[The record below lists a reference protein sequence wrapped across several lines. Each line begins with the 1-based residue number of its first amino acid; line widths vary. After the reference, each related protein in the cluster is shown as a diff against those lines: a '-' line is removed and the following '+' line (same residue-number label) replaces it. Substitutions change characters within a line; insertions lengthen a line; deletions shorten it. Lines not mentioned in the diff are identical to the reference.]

1 MKYNCLIIWIV
12 LSSCFLPGMTTHAQK
27 MSVCREIH
35 VSSMGA
41 DMNNG
46 TLSSPLRT
54 IQAAAELAKPGDVIT
69 VHEGVYR
76 ERVNP
81 PRGGESPEKMIRYQ
95 AAAGERVEIKGSEI
109 MKGWR
114 HIDRNTWMVKI
125 PNTFFGS
132 FNPYADT
139 VHGDWLERGK
149 WCHTGEVYLD
159 NVALTESETLEKV
172 VFTGADQALW
182 FAKAEDDT
190 TYIWANFIDR
200 DPNEQ
205 TVEINVRQSVFYPEK
220 PYMNYIQVKGFIMS
234 HAATPWAPPTAE
246 QVGLLGTHWSKG
258 WIIEGNTISH
268 SKCVGITLG
277 KYGDEWDNKSE
288 SAEAFVRTTERA
300 WENNW
305 NRESIGSHIVRN
317 NRISDCG
324 QAGIAGSLGAIYSVI
339 ADNVIHDIGLNQQF
353 WGYEIA
359 GLKLHA
365 PVDVT
370 ISHNHIYR
378 TEGGIWLDWM
388 AQGTRITGNLLHDNK
403 VQDFSLEV
411 NHGPILVDNNLFLS
425 EELAQVKLSQG
436 VAFVNNIIAWKIWPT
451 GKEDSRETPYLVPH
465 GTEIAGLHTCP
476 CGDATYYNNLFTRVD
491 LTPYDE
497 CLLPVRMKGNLFL
510 QGAVPSKMEI
520 DPQVDPNHHAG
531 IGIVEEADGWYLQ
544 MNVSEDWARQ
554 RGRTLVYPSELGE
567 TAISHQSF
575 VGGAETPKVLNRDY
589 LGNKRS
595 RKNSYPGAIE
605 FEKGGMQKLKVY

>member
-1 MKYNCLIIWIV
+1 MKYNCLIIWTV

-277 KYGDEWDNKSE
+277 K
-288 SAEAFVRTTERA
+288 
-300 WENNW
+300 
-305 NRESIGSHIVRN
+305 
-317 NRISDCG
+317 
-324 QAGIAGSLGAIYSVI
+324 
-339 ADNVIHDIGLNQQF
+339 
-353 WGYEIA
+353 
-359 GLKLHA
+359 
-365 PVDVT
+365 
-370 ISHNHIYR
+370 
-378 TEGGIWLDWM
+378 
-388 AQGTRITGNLLHDNK
+388 
-403 VQDFSLEV
+403 
-411 NHGPILVDNNLFLS
+411 
-425 EELAQVKLSQG
+425 
-436 VAFVNNIIAWKIWPT
+436 
-451 GKEDSRETPYLVPH
+451 
-465 GTEIAGLHTCP
+465 
-476 CGDATYYNNLFTRVD
+476 
-491 LTPYDE
+491 
-497 CLLPVRMKGNLFL
+497 
-510 QGAVPSKMEI
+510 
-520 DPQVDPNHHAG
+520 
-531 IGIVEEADGWYLQ
+531 
-544 MNVSEDWARQ
+544 
-554 RGRTLVYPSELGE
+554 
-567 TAISHQSF
+567 
-575 VGGAETPKVLNRDY
+575 
-589 LGNKRS
+589 
-595 RKNSYPGAIE
+595 
-605 FEKGGMQKLKVY
+605 